1 MNHAVAYILALIV
14 LMPSV
19 AVAAEAVVKPNII
32 IIVADD
38 MGFSDIGCYGGEIQ
52 TPNLDRLASNG
63 LRFTQFYNTTRCW
76 PSRSCLLSGYYPYQ
90 IRRDS
95 LPDMAGGANGKRP
108 AWARLLPELLHP
120 LGYRAYHSGKWHID
134 GPVLAGGFDR
144 SYCINDHDRNFY
156 PRNHTLD
163 DKPLPAVKPDAG
175 YYSTTAIA
183 QYAIDMLADH
193 QKQTA
198 QQPFFLYLA
207 FIAPHFPLQ
216 APAQDIAVYK
226 DRYVAGWDAIRQERY
241 ERIRKMG
248 LLDCELSKLETN
260 FVPDWNLK
268 EVELQKQIGPGEAG
282 RAVPWNDLT
291 GEQKQFQAVKM
302 SIHAAMIHR
311 MDIEIGRVLDQLKA
325 MGTLDNTIVFFVS
338 DNGASAEQLN
348 RGDKHD
354 PTAPPGSAKSFL
366 CLGPGWSTAANTPFR
381 LHKSWTHEGGISTP
395 LIVHWPK
402 GIAARGEFRHD
413 QGHLIDIA
421 PTVLELAGGKWP
433 ETHDGKPVPPAPGIS
448 LVPALAKDNV
458 LTRDFLFWY
467 HIGNKAIRVG
477 DWKLV
482 AAIKGPWELFNLKTD
497 RSETMNLAA
506 ENPDKVKELDAAW
519 TKRMQEFRALATKE
533 LPAKAAGTTPKQKTA
548 E

>member
-1 MNHAVAYILALIV
+1 MLKELPTVLFASLVLICSLAVG
-14 LMPSV
+14 
-19 AVAAEAVVKPNII
+19 AAPDKPNIL

-95 LPDMAGGANGKRP
+95 LPEMDGGANGKRP
-108 AWARLLPELLHP
+108 AWARLVPEMLHP
-120 LGYRAYHSGKWHID
+120 LGYRSYHSGKWHID
-134 GPVLAGGFDR
+134 GKVLAGGFDR
-144 SYCINDHDRNFY
+144 SYCINDHDRDFY
-156 PRNHTLD
+156 PKNHTLD
-163 DKPLPAVKPDAG
+163 DKPLPAVKPDSG

-198 QQPFFLYLA
+198 QQPFFMYLA

-216 APAQDIAVYK
+216 APAEDIAVYK
-226 DRYVAGWDAIRQERY
+226 DRYTAGWDVIGQERY
-241 ERIRKMG
+241 ERLRRTG

-268 EVELQKQIGPGEAG
+268 EAELQKQIGPGEIG
-282 RAVPWNDLT
+282 RAIPWNDLT
-291 GEQKQFQAVKM
+291 AEQKQFQATKM

-311 MDIEIGRVLDQLKA
+311 MDIEIGRVLEQLKA
-325 MGTLDNTIVFFVS
+325 MGTLDNTVIFFVS
-338 DNGASAEQLN
+338 DNGASAEQLI
-348 RGDKHD
+348 RGDMHD
-354 PTAPPGSAKSFL
+354 RTAPPGSARSFL

-395 LIVHWPK
+395 LIIHWPK
-402 GIAARGEFRHD
+402 GMAARGELRHD
-413 QGHLIDIA
+413 PGHLIDIA

-433 ETHDGKPVPPAPGIS
+433 ETYDGKPVPPAPGVS
-448 LVPALAKDNV
+448 LVPALAKDDS
-458 LTRDFLFWY
+458 LKRDYLFWY

-482 AAIKGPWELFNLKTD
+482 AAIKSPWELFNLKTD
-497 RSETMNLAA
+497 RSETRNLAA
-506 ENPDKVKELDAAW
+506 ENPEKVKELEAAW
-519 TKRMQEFRALATKE
+519 TKHMEEFRALGTKD
-533 LPAKAAGTTPKQKTA
+533 LPAKAAGSKPRQKA